1 MLIIVKSTT
10 TLIVALVA
18 AISLSTIAYAVPEQQ
33 ALAWGGGF
41 GGFGFGGSIV
51 QKINQENVCTKAICI
66 NQAENIANDR

>member
-1 MLIIVKSTT
+1 MNLTT
-10 TLIVALVA
+10 TLIVAFVA
-18 AISLSTIAYAVPEQQ
+18 ASSLSIVAYAQQQ

-66 NQAENIANDR
+66 NQAENLANDR